1 MSTTIQDGTG
11 TKQRLR
17 ITSDGRAAVDAI
29 IEERAVFNSVEAG
42 NTFIVT
48 SDFII
53 APSGSETGLLYVKNT
68 SNQDMLIHHMKLW
81 SGTTNTTSEVRVY
94 RNPTTGTLISSAS
107 AADTNNLNFGSANT
121 YNSIAYQGN
130 GADAT
135 VTDGS
140 IIGRH
145 YLGVGNQQ
153 MVAFMWNGA
162 MALPRGASCAISVTP
177 QTTLSITAEI
187 EAYFE

>member
-11 TKQRLR
+11 TKRKLR
-17 ITSDGRAAVDAI
+17 ITQNGRAAVDAI
-29 IEERAVFNSVEAG
+29 IEERAVFNSVEDG
-42 NTFIVT
+42 NTFIIT
-48 SDFII
+48 SDFIS
-53 APSGSETGLLYVKNT
+53 APSGSETGLLYVENT
-68 SNQDMLIHHMKLW
+68 SNLNMLIHHVKLW
-81 SGTTNTTSEVRVY
+81 TGTTSTTSEVRVY

-107 AADTNNLNFGSANT
+107 AADVNNLNFGSANT

-135 VTDGS
+135 ITNGS

-145 YLGVGNQQ
+145 YVGVGNQQ

-162 MALPRGASCAISVTP
+162 MALPRGTSCAISVTP
-177 QTTLSITAEI
+177 QTTLSVTAEI

>member
-11 TKQRLR
+11 TKRKLR

-29 IEERAVFNSVEAG
+29 VEERAVFNSVEDG
-42 NTFIVT
+42 NTFVVS
-48 SDFII
+48 SDFIS
-53 APSGSETGLLYVKNT
+53 APSGSETGLLYVQNT
-68 SNQDMLIHHMKLW
+68 SNLNLLIHHIKLW
-81 SGTTNTTSEVRVY
+81 TGTTNTTSEVRVY

-107 AADTNNLNFGSANT
+107 AADVNNLNFGSANT

-135 VTDGS
+135 ITNGS

-145 YLGVGNQQ
+145 YVGVGNQQ
-153 MVAFMWNGA
+153 MLAFMWNGA
-162 MALPRGASCAISVTP
+162 MVLPKGTSCAVSVTP
-177 QTTLSITAEI
+177 QTSLSVTAEI